1 MESRIA
7 QAIRLQHQ
15 PVALVLT
22 ENPPEKAM
30 SFAEGKWGCVMF
42 LAANAARGKTA
53 VIGRNNFG
61 CWGGGVGLGFGNRYQ
76 DFPGGEECF
85 LRFLS
90 SGNKDWEKG
99 RAVGEVLKEK
109 AGRDF
114 AAQFLEGEG
123 YVKSPE
129 LAGEWLT
136 HLPLADVSPQ
146 SVVFTPLA
154 GIKPEETPESVIFFV
169 NADQLSALVVLANYS
184 REGRENVAIPWAAA
198 CQNIGILPCEEG
210 RSGHPRAIV
219 GLTDLSARKYVRKL
233 LGEQYLSFT
242 MPWQL
247 FLEMEADVPGSFLE
261 RHTWQSLLK

>member
-1 MESRIA
+1 
-7 QAIRLQHQ
+7 LQHQ
-15 PVALVLT
+15 PVALILT

-53 VIGRNNFG
+53 VAGRNNFG
-61 CWGGGVGLGFGNRYQ
+61 CWGGGVGLGFGNCYQ
-76 DFPGGEECF
+76 EFPGGEECF

-99 RAVGEVLKEK
+99 RAVGEMLKEK

-114 AAQFLEGEG
+114 ADQFLEGEG
-123 YVKSPE
+123 YVKDPE
-129 LAGEWLT
+129 LVREYLYS
-136 HLPLADVSPQ
+136 LPLTDVSPK

-154 GIKPEETPESVIFFV
+154 EIRPEETPESVIFFV
-169 NADQLSALVVLANYS
+169 DADQLSALVVLANYS
-184 REGRENVAIPWAAA
+184 RTGRENVAIPWAAA
-198 CQNIGILPCEEG
+198 CQNIGILPYAEG
-210 RSGHPRAIV
+210 RSAHPRAIV

-242 MPWQL
+242 IPWRL

-261 RHTWQSLLK
+261 RGTWQSLLE

>member
-1 MESRIA
+1 MESVLA
-7 QAIRLQHQ
+7 QAIKLQPQ
-15 PVALVLT
+15 PVAILLT

-30 SFAEGKWGCVMF
+30 RFAEGKWGCVMF
-42 LAANAARGKTA
+42 LVANATRGKTA
-53 VIGRNNFG
+53 VISRENFG

-114 AAQFLEGEG
+114 ANQFLEGEG
-123 YVKSPE
+123 YVKNPE
-129 LAGEWLT
+129 LTREWLN
-136 HLPLADVSPQ
+136 HLPITDVSPK
-146 SVVFTPLA
+146 SVLFTPLA
-154 GIKPEETPESVIFFV
+154 DINPEEPPESVIFFV
-169 NADQLSALVVLANYS
+169 NADQLSALVVLANYG

-198 CQNIGILPCEEG
+198 CQNIGILPFEEG
-210 RSGHPRAIV
+210 RSEHPRAIV

-247 FLEMEADVPGSFLE
+247 FLEMEANVPGSFLE
-261 RHTWQSLLK
+261 RHTWQSLIE